1 MTDLQPDQLR
11 ILVADDEPSILD
23 LYQNVLSPDNAGDKQ
38 FSDID
43 ELAGKLFG
51 KKETQKTSTTTFDTV
66 FCRQGDEALEAVKT
80 SLKENRPFSVAFLDV
95 RMPPGPDG
103 IWAAEQIRDLD
114 PNIEFVVV
122 TGYSDVQP
130 EEIAAR
136 VQPAQ
141 KLLYIQKPFHPQ
153 EITQFASALGSKWWM
168 EGELLKFNKE
178 LERQVKARTADL
190 EKRNENLIQEI
201 EIRKRVEAELKDTKE
216 LAEKANLAKS
226 VFLANMSHELRTP
239 LNHIIGFTELVL
251 DKNFGELNDTQQEY
265 LGDVL
270 NSGQH
275 LLSLINDIL
284 DLSKIE
290 AGKVELESSSFNLK
304 ILLENSLTM
313 IKERAMKHGVQLS
326 MEIDG
331 IPETITADERKLKQ
345 ILYNLLSNAV
355 KFTPDGGKIR
365 LLSSLA
371 TSKKIIDQIESIPSE
386 LSAAD
391 FEVHQD
397 WVQISVQDTGIG
409 FTSEDAER
417 IFSPFEQLDNSKSR
431 KYEGTGLGLSLTK
444 QFVELH
450 GGSIWAESE
459 GEGKGAIFHLVIPI

>member
-1 MTDLQPDQLR
+1 
-11 ILVADDEPSILD
+11 
-23 LYQNVLSPDNAGDKQ
+23 
-38 FSDID
+38 
-43 ELAGKLFG
+43 
-51 KKETQKTSTTTFDTV
+51 
-66 FCRQGDEALEAVKT
+66 
-80 SLKENRPFSVAFLDV
+80 
-95 RMPPGPDG
+95 
-103 IWAAEQIRDLD
+103 
-114 PNIEFVVV
+114 
-122 TGYSDVQP
+122 
-130 EEIAAR
+130 
-136 VQPAQ
+136 
-141 KLLYIQKPFHPQ
+141 
-153 EITQFASALGSKWWM
+153 M

-290 AGKVELESSSFNLK
+290 AGKVELESSSFSLK
-304 ILLENSLTM
+304 ILLESSFTM
-313 IKERAMKHGVQLS
+313 IKERAMKHGVQLL
-326 MEIDG
+326 MEIEG

-345 ILYNLLSNAV
+345 IIYNLLSNAV

-371 TSKKIIDQIESIPSE
+371 TSKEIIDQIESIPSQ

-391 FEVHQD
+391 FELHQD
-397 WVQISVQDTGIG
+397 WVQISVQDSGIG

-417 IFSPFEQLDNSKSR
+417 IFRPFEQLDSSKSR
-431 KYEGTGLGLSLTK
+431 RYEGTGLGLSLTK
-444 QFVELH
+444 QFIELH
-450 GGSIWAESE
+450 GGRIWAESE
-459 GEGKGAIFHLVIPI
+459 GEGKGATFHLVIPI